1 MQTPAVVHVE
11 GRLGQLVR
19 FVLIFGQREHIRM
32 RQAQLAHRV
41 IPEIGR
47 HFAGYVAAET
57 VDSDRVHPP
66 MHRFLHLC
74 AHCLAVVVQFGDIRP
89 VVLNHQVTQAV
100 AIVPA
105 LVLGPL
111 AVRRRVVRYP
121 VEDDLKAHLM
131 RLFEKMLEV
140 GTRTELGVDRA
151 VVDDGV
157 VTAEC
162 TLTGDHADRLTGH
175 HPDDVD
181 AVLLERRQ
189 QGFGG
194 SKRTFF
200 RRLTGVQFID
210 RCVVSK
216 LRVT

>member
-1 MQTPAVVHVE
+1 MVRDEVHTDSLGTNRAVCLGEVGPQVFYRSLSLRDIVHHVMQTPAVVHVE

-19 FVLIFGQREHIRM
+19 FVLIFGQCEHIRM

-74 AHCLAVVVQFGDIRP
+74 AHRLAAVVQLGDIRP

-111 AVRRRVVRYP
+111 AVRCRVVRYP
-121 VEDDLKAHLM
+121 VEDDFKAHLM

-157 VTAEC
+157 VTA
-162 TLTGDHADRLTGH
+162 
-175 HPDDVD
+175 
-181 AVLLERRQ
+181 
-189 QGFGG
+189 
-194 SKRTFF
+194 
-200 RRLTGVQFID
+200 
-210 RCVVSK
+210 
-216 LRVT
+216 